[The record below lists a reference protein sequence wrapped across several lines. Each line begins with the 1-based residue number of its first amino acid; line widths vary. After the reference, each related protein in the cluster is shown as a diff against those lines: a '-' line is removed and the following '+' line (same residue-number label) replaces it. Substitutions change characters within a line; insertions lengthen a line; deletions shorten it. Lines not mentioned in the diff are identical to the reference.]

1 MLTTATQAAGD
12 LLRDGYARVT
22 LRDGGERLL
31 HQVLGESRQFFG
43 RPVGEKER
51 YAAADFNFGYRPLGR
66 EFSVSAERPDLNDC
80 FTLWHDRLDLIPNSA
95 EIPELTETLLAW
107 RAYLS
112 AIVADTVGEVAAQ
125 LGGHKAPLFEAAS
138 YLQLNNYAEADS
150 DRDLLQDKH
159 EDGHLVTVIHTT
171 APGLELWLDG
181 EACPV
186 ETATDEVLLM
196 PGSVFADLT
205 GGRIPALYHQVR
217 NLYISNRTA
226 LMYFVNPELAEPIY
240 AWTTEPDTTP
250 MDLREKIRS
259 NPSMFGLPD
268 VPAL

>member
-1 MLTTATQAAGD
+1 
-12 LLRDGYARVT
+12 
-22 LRDGGERLL
+22 
-31 HQVLGESRQFFG
+31 SRQFFG

-95 EIPELTETLLAW
+95 EIAELTEALLAW

-112 AIVADTVGEVAAQ
+112 AIVTGTVGEVAAQ
-125 LGGHKAPLFEAAS
+125 LGGHKAPPFEAAS
-138 YLQLNNYAEADS
+138 YLQVNNYVVADS

-171 APGLELWLDG
+171 APGLELWLNG

-186 ETATDEVLLM
+186 QTATGEVLLM
-196 PGSVFADLT
+196 PGSV
-205 GGRIPALYHQVR
+205 
-217 NLYISNRTA
+217 
-226 LMYFVNPELAEPIY
+226 
-240 AWTTEPDTTP
+240 
-250 MDLREKIRS
+250 
-259 NPSMFGLPD
+259 
-268 VPAL
+268 

>member
-1 MLTTATQAAGD
+1 M
-12 LLRDGYARVT
+12 
-22 LRDGGERLL
+22 
-31 HQVLGESRQFFG
+31 
-43 RPVGEKER
+43 
-51 YAAADFNFGYRPLGR
+51 
-66 EFSVSAERPDLNDC
+66 
-80 FTLWHDRLDLIPNSA
+80 
-95 EIPELTETLLAW
+95 TETLLAW

-226 LMYFVNPELAEPIY
+226 LMYFVTPELAEPIY
-240 AWTTEPDTTP
+240 RLDHRAGHDPDGPAREDPQQPLDVRTPGRSGPLTTSRVP
-250 MDLREKIRS
+250 LRPPRRS
-259 NPSMFGLPD
+259 GGRKEVSGLP
-268 VPAL
+268 